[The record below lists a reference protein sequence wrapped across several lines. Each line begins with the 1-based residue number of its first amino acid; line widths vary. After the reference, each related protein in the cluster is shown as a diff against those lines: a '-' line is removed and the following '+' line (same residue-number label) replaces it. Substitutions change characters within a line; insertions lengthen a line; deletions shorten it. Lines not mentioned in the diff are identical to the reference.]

1 MKNYLFQTTH
11 NPDNYYKKY
20 KWNLLIYIVDIK
32 ILKNFNFLYI
42 L

>member
-1 MKNYLFQTTH
+1 MKTYLFQTTH
-11 NPDNYYKKY
+11 NTDNYYKKY

-32 ILKNFNFLYI
+32 ILKNFNFLYK